1 MTTTPTA
8 TEPKPAVSCLT
19 DRAAAI
25 TPEMTASL
33 RREFEANPAWRI
45 AQNAVTKTTVT
56 DVALNRSKVT
66 SIDHSF
72 SHLLDDWEVTD
83 QKKSGRC
90 WMFAALNLFRVGAMK
105 KMNLKNFEFSQNFT
119 LFWDKF
125 ERANY
130 FLESIIETAER
141 PVDDRIVAWLLDHPL
156 DDGGQWNMFIN
167 IVNKHGLVPKAVMPE
182 TESSSATMRMNA
194 TLLHKLR
201 EGAKTLRDLRAGGAP
216 MEAARAAKHEILS
229 AVHRILCIHLGTP
242 PDRFDWQWNDKDK
255 KFHRDGELTPRH
267 FADKYVDLPLDEYI
281 CLVNDTRRTSPFNR
295 TFTVQY
301 LGNVLGGDPVLY
313 LNVDIDVMKDIAMR
327 TIADGEP
334 VWFGCDVGKMMARD
348 IGLWDAEM
356 FDYDTLYD
364 TTFNLDKEGRLDYH
378 QTVMTHAMLFTG
390 VDVVDDRPRRW
401 RVENSW
407 GEENG
412 KKGFYAMNDSWF
424 DEHMFEV
431 ACRKSYL
438 SPELVAALEEEPIV
452 LPPWD
457 PMGAL
462 AG

>member
-1 MTTTPTA
+1 MTTTPTM
-8 TEPKPAVSCLT
+8 TREKPAESCLT
-19 DRAAAI
+19 DEAAAI
-25 TPEMTASL
+25 KPELTASL
-33 RREFEANPAWRI
+33 RRDFEADPACRL
-45 AQNAVTKTTVT
+45 AQNAVTKTTVI
-56 DVALNRSKVT
+56 DVALNRSMVT
-66 SIDHSF
+66 NIDHTF

-90 WMFAALNLFRVGAMK
+90 WMFAALNLFRVAAMK
-105 KMNLKNFEFSQNFT
+105 KMDLKNFEFSQNFT

-130 FLESIIETAER
+130 FLESIIETADR
-141 PVDDRIVAWLLDHPL
+141 PVDHRVVAWLLDHPA

-167 IVNKHGLVPKAVMPE
+167 IVKKHGVAPKAVMPE
-182 TESSSATMRMNA
+182 TESSSSTMRMNA

-201 EGAKTLRDLRAGGAP
+201 EGARTLRDLRAGGAP
-216 MEAARAAKHEILS
+216 MEAARAAKDEILQ
-229 AVHRILCIHLGTP
+229 AVYRILSIHLGTP
-242 PDRFDWQWNDKDK
+242 PDSFDWQWNDKEK
-255 KFHRDGELTPRH
+255 KFHRDGEITPRQ
-267 FADKYVDLPLDEYI
+267 FAEKYIDLPLDEYV
-281 CLVNDTRRTSPFNR
+281 CLVNDTRRTSPYNR

-301 LGNVLGGDPVLY
+301 LGNVIGGDPVLY
-313 LNVDIDVMKDIAMR
+313 LNVEADVMKDIAMR
-327 TIADGEP
+327 TIMEGEP

-348 IGLWDAEM
+348 IGLWDANM
-356 FDYDTLYD
+356 FDYETLYG
-364 TTFNLDKEGRLDYH
+364 TTFDLDKEGRLDYH
-378 QTVMTHAMLFTG
+378 QTLMTHAMLFTG

-424 DEHMFEV
+424 DEYMFEV

-438 SPELVAALEEEPIV
+438 TPELVAALEEEPIV

-462 AG
+462 AK